1 MPASSCS
8 RCTARF
14 ADQLGLAWHYSAAHP
29 SALVDM
35 EDSMTEIKTT
45 KPRILGAQQIAREY
59 RRHDPDSPDLRPWVP
74 ALVIGLLF
82 LAAGLG
88 ALVAS

>member
-1 MPASSCS
+1 MN
-8 RCTARF
+8 
-14 ADQLGLAWHYSAAHP
+14 
-29 SALVDM
+29 
-35 EDSMTEIKTT
+35 EIKTT

-74 ALVIGLLF
+74 ALVLGALF

-88 ALVAS
+88 ALVSS